1 MTTRR
6 NADGRPPVRID
17 ALIIGTGFSGIGT
30 GIAFEKAGIDFLI
43 LEKADD
49 VGGTWRDN
57 TYPGCQ
63 CDIPSSVYQFSFA
76 QKKNWSQMWAP
87 QAEILEY
94 LREVA
99 SNYKLHRFIHFGK
112 AVCEAWWDDEAMQWH
127 VMTID
132 GAEYISKFLISGT
145 GALHIPQ
152 IPEFKGLDNFEGPAF
167 HSAEWDHSV
176 DLTDKRV
183 AVIGTGASAIQ
194 IVPSIVD
201 EVAKLKLFQRT
212 PAWVM
217 PWTNIEFPKWA
228 EWSLSHVPGLH
239 GIWREGLFWW
249 HELIGYG
256 MTKRPGILKIAEM
269 LGKWNINRNIDDPE
283 LRRKLTPNYSV
294 GCKRILKD
302 GDYYKALGSPKSD
315 VITENIIYVTEG
327 GLVTADGAFHEVDVI
342 VFATGFHVTDSY
354 KYLQL
359 RGRYGEDLVA
369 RADRSGVIAHR
380 GVMFADVPNLF
391 LMMGPNSGL
400 GHNSMVEIIE
410 AQIRYVVQVIN
421 EVDERGM
428 RAIAPTWD
436 AQSTYNDDLQDALD
450 RTVWNSGCSSWYR
463 DKHGKNRVLWKGLVY
478 QYRRSMKKL
487 DTSEFQFL
495 P

>member
-1 MTTRR
+1 MTTKH
-6 NADGRPPVRID
+6 NASKQPVRIE
-17 ALIIGTGFSGIGT
+17 ALIIGTGFSGLGA
-30 GIAFEKAGIDFLI
+30 GIALEKEGIDFLI

-63 CDIPSSVYQFSFA
+63 CDIPSSVYQYSFA

-99 SNYKLHRFIHFGK
+99 SDYKLHRFIHFGK
-112 AVCEAWWDDEAMQWH
+112 AVCEAWWDDEAMRWH
-127 VMTID
+127 VMTAD
-132 GAEYISKFLISGT
+132 GSEYISKFLISGT
-145 GALHIPQ
+145 GALHIPH
-152 IPEFKGLDNFEGPAF
+152 IPEFKGLDNFEGSAF
-167 HSAEWDHSV
+167 HSAKWDHSV
-176 DLTDKRV
+176 DLTNKRV

-194 IVPSIVD
+194 IVPSIID
-201 EVAKLKLFQRT
+201 KVAELKLFQRT

-217 PWTNIEFPKWA
+217 PWTNVDFPRWA

-239 GIWREGLFWW
+239 SVWRESLFWW
-249 HELIGYG
+249 HEFIGYG

-269 LGKWNINRNIDDPE
+269 LGKWNINRNIADPD

-302 GDYYKALGSPKSD
+302 GDYYKALGSAKSD
-315 VITENIIYVTEG
+315 VVTDNISYITEEGIVTD
-327 GLVTADGAFHEVDVI
+327 DGTLHQVDVI

-359 RGRYGEDLVA
+359 RGRNGEDLVA
-369 RADRSGVIAHR
+369 RADRNGVIAHR

-410 AQIRYVVQVIN
+410 AQIRYVVQAIN
-421 EVDERGM
+421 EVDLRGM
-428 RAIAPTWD
+428 RAIVPTWN
-436 AQSTYNDDLQDALD
+436 AQNTYNDGVQEELD
-450 RTVWNSGCSSWYR
+450 RTVWNTGCSSWYF
-463 DKHGKNRVLWKGLVY
+463 DEHGKNRVLWKGLVY

>member
-1 MTTRR
+1 MTIRQPANR
-6 NADGRPPVRID
+6 QPVRIE

-30 GIAFEKAGIDFLI
+30 GIALDQQGIPFLI
-43 LEKADD
+43 LEKAND

-63 CDIPSSVYQFSFA
+63 CDIPSSVYQYSFA
-76 QKKNWSQMWAP
+76 QKKNWTQMWAP
-87 QAEILEY
+87 QAEILDY

-99 SNYKLHRFIHFGK
+99 KDYNLHPHIRFGQ
-112 AVCEAWWDDEAMQWH
+112 AVCEAWWDDEGLEWH
-127 VMTID
+127 VQTTD
-132 GAEYISKFLISGT
+132 GSEYIARFLISGT

-152 IPEFKGLDNFEGPAF
+152 IPDFKGLDDYDGPAF

-176 DLTDKRV
+176 NLSGKRV
-183 AVIGTGASAIQ
+183 AIIGTGASAIQ

-201 EVAKLKLFQRT
+201 QVAELKLFQRT

-217 PWTNIEFPKWA
+217 PWTNITFPRWA

-239 GIWREGLFWW
+239 SVWRESLFWW
-249 HELIGYG
+249 HEVIGYG

-269 LGKWNINRNIDDPE
+269 LGKWNINRNVKDPE

-302 GDYYKALGSPKSD
+302 GDYYKALADTKSD
-315 VITENIIYVTEG
+315 VITDGISYFTEDGIVTD
-327 GLVTADGAFHEVDVI
+327 DGSFHEVDVV
-342 VFATGFHVTDSY
+342 VFATGFHVSDSY

-359 RGRYGEDLVA
+359 RGRNGEDLVA
-369 RADRSGVIAHR
+369 RADRNGVIAHR

-410 AQIRYVVQVIN
+410 AQIRYVVQAIN
-421 EVDERGM
+421 EVSLRDKQ
-428 RAIAPTWD
+428 ALAPSWK
-436 AQSTYNDDLQDALD
+436 AQNDYNDGLQRDLDK
-450 RTVWNSGCSSWYR
+450 TVWNTGCSSWYF
-463 DKHGKNRVLWKGLVY
+463 DEHGKNRVLWKGLVH
-478 QYRRSMKKL
+478 QYRQSMSKL
-487 DTSEFQFL
+487 DPAEFEFL
-495 P
+495 S